1 MDKTVR
7 IVGLSGSLRR
17 GSYNSAAVRAAQA
30 LLPENAE
37 LQILDLAQIPFFN
50 EDLEA
55 EGMPSSVAELRA
67 ALEAAD
73 AVLMATPEY
82 NFSLPPVLKNALD
95 WASRGDKPPLA
106 GKPVAIMSAS
116 IGWLGGAR
124 VQYHLRQVCGALNML
139 PLNRPEVFIGNAQEK
154 FDEEGNLI
162 DQRTQRFIRRLLEAL
177 VQRVREMRD

>member
-17 GSYNSAAVRAAQA
+17 GSYNSAALRAAQA
-30 LLPENAE
+30 LLPANAE

-95 WASRGDKPPLA
+95 WASRGDKLA
-106 GKPVAIMSAS
+106 GK
-116 IGWLGGAR
+116 
-124 VQYHLRQVCGALNML
+124 LR
-139 PLNRPEVFIGNAQEK
+139 RS
-154 FDEEGNLI
+154 
-162 DQRTQRFIRRLLEAL
+162 
-177 VQRVREMRD
+177 